1 MAQGGLRNFMP
12 TEPLDQEQISAAQQI
27 LGLHFS
33 EPALLALAL
42 THKSFVNENPVAGV
56 ESNERMEFLGDSV
69 INFIVGHR
77 LYDEIPNAPEGELT
91 ARRAQVVRRETLAIA
106 AQKLG
111 LGSWLVMGKGE
122 ASSGGADRTS
132 NLANAFEAVAGAVF
146 LDRGFKAACEFTAHA
161 LETEI
166 AAALAST
173 SKDPKSILQ
182 ELLQGRGLNSPEYAL
197 LSAEGPDHDRT
208 FIIEARV
215 DGEAAGRGE
224 GRRKI
229 DAERAAALDAVSR
242 YAALQHADGGSETA
256 K

>member
-1 MAQGGLRNFMP
+1 MP
-12 TEPLDQEQISAAQQI
+12 TEPLDQEQISAAQEA

-33 EPALLALAL
+33 GSPLLALAF
-42 THKSFVNENPVAGV
+42 THKSFVNEDPGAGI
-56 ESNERMEFLGDSV
+56 ESNERLEFLGDSI
-69 INFIVGHR
+69 INFVVGFR
-77 LYDEIPNAPEGELT
+77 LYDQAPGAPEGELT
-91 ARRAQVVRRETLAIA
+91 ACRAQVVRRETLAVA

-111 LGSWLVMGKGE
+111 LGAWLVMGKGE

-146 LDRGFKAACEFTAHA
+146 LDRGFEAACEFIGHA

-166 AAALAST
+166 ASVAVAST
-173 SKDPKSILQ
+173 PKDPKSVLQ
-182 ELLQGRGLNSPEYAL
+182 ELLHARGLKSPEYAL
-197 LSAEGPDHDRT
+197 VSAAGPDHDRT

-215 DGEAAGRGE
+215 DGASAGRGE

-229 DAERAAALDAVSR
+229 DAERAAALDAVSKIE
-242 YAALQHADGGSETA
+242 ALRHAGSGPETA